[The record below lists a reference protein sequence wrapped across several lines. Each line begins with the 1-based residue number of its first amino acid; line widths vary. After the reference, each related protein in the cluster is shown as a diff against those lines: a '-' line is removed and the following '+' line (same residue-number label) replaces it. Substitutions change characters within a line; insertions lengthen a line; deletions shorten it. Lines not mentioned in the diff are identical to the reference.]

1 MKISTRDYVRIGI
14 CFLAFSLPLC
24 SFAQYGPNDY
34 VLSTQAQ
41 VDAFD
46 PVVLEGKNLVV
57 SGNDITNI
65 DQLAN
70 VIAVNG
76 LIIEN
81 NPNLA
86 SLAPLN
92 NLDSVTAEL
101 RIANNAALTNL
112 DGFTSLR
119 SVVNLLIDN
128 NASLTSIDGFN
139 ALISTYEFS
148 YSGGSIFIQ
157 NNPSLITIGGFNAI
171 VRGQRI
177 KIQNNDK
184 VTGITGFQSLNRIIG
199 SYLLSTGTLII
210 SDNDALVG
218 LDGFPSLMFIGYLY
232 VTENDSLKNIRGFT
246 NWTTTSNS
254 GIRISDN
261 ASLEDLDG
269 LVNLRIV
276 EDNPTSFGIHLNNNP
291 SLTRPCGIFP
301 LVNTLVPSE
310 IGVERLDITGSGF
323 HLYEILSC
331 GSTNLIVPPA
341 PLIQLG
347 LNQAQGVAPINS
359 GTAAMPFV
367 RSSGTPVS
375 TTNVPADAGGTNSFD
390 FGTTPGNYY
399 VESTAPID
407 GLKNLN
413 AFTLTGWVNCKS
425 SVAGSGGNRIV
436 SWINN
441 GGEGVDLVYQS
452 NGSLRLGVDGWP
464 DFSPAF
470 SNPNKVTTNAS
481 GANSN
486 WVFFAVTYQ
495 SDGQVQFYFGNNE
508 TDAVLDVTRTY
519 SGPGVTGSAIGKL
532 AIGAF
537 NDATRNSNTYNR
549 MFRGMIDDIQVFGS
563 VLMYEKILA
572 VQHNVGTPKELIPP
586 SAPGN
591 VAITSFTNTS
601 VTVSWTE
608 ATDNVGVVGYT
619 VEDSD
624 FRVTLGPEARSYTIP
639 LVPEPDR
646 LHRIRV
652 SAFDEVGNDTYSDFI
667 LYTEPTSALVRLNFN
682 EAGGNPAN
690 IGTANA
696 IFVKSSGVPSPVA
709 NTPTFVGGA
718 NALDFGT
725 TTGNYYVESSA
736 PIDQLKNLNSFTIS
750 GWVNNKSSVTGS
762 GGNRIVS
769 WINNGGDGVDLVY
782 QSDGSLRLGV
792 DGWPDFSP
800 AFSSASK
807 IPTDP
812 SAPNANWTFFAVTY
826 SATDGQVNFY
836 FGGNNVNATLDVTR
850 TYTGP
855 GTTGANIGKLA
866 IGSFNDATRN
876 SGTWDRMFKG
886 LIDNIQIHGT
896 VLSPSNIV
904 ALQFGTGL
912 LVDRTPPDLLG
923 GVLTVVD
930 STPQSVTLDWSA
942 GTDNVGITKY
952 LISANNLQYVV
963 NAVANANIHTSYRYT
978 ATGLTPGTTYALSL
992 RAQDEA
998 GNISNPGPTVTLTT
1012 PGLSNPLI
1020 HLALD
1025 ETNGFAP
1032 VNNGLLTSVFT
1043 RSTPAP
1049 YSSTLGATSPG
1060 SFDFQITPGNNYV
1073 ESEGT
1078 LEGLKNLSTFTLT
1091 GWVNCNSSTAGS
1103 GGNRIISWINH
1114 GGDGVDLVYQSDGS
1128 LRLGVDGWPDFSP
1141 AFSSPNKVKT
1151 VARTQ
1156 TAQLPANWVFFAVTY
1171 DGTNGQVQFYFGD
1184 PSANATLDVT
1194 RSYTAPGLT
1203 GSNIGKLAIG
1213 NFNSATRNPST
1224 YDRMFRGSI
1233 DDIRVYGSILSLSE
1247 VLLVQG
1253 RTTDSSNARI
1263 AMSPEPIAEEDSELK
1278 NELYQN
1284 YPNPYSGETEIGVSL
1299 VPSVRVARVTVNDLS
1314 GRALKN
1320 VVITERGKTNV
1331 KINGTDLNAG
1341 MYFYSL
1347 IVDGKVVDIKR
1358 MVLTN

>member
-1 MKISTRDYVRIGI
+1 MKISTYGYVSIAL
-14 CFLAFSLPLC
+14 CVLAYSLPLC
-24 SFAQYGPNDY
+24 SFAQYGPYDY

-46 PVVLEGKNLVV
+46 PAVLEGRNLVV

-65 DQLAN
+65 NQLAN
-70 VIAVNG
+70 LIAVNG

-81 NPNLA
+81 NP
-86 SLAPLN
+86 SLTSLDPLN

-101 RIANNAALTNL
+101 RISNNMALTNL

-128 NASLTSIDGFN
+128 NASLASIDGFN

-148 YSGGSIFIQ
+148 LYGGSITIQ
-157 NNPSLITIGGFNAI
+157 NNPSVVTIGGFNAI
-171 VRGQRI
+171 VRGQRV
-177 KIQNNDK
+177 KIDNNDK

-199 SYLLSTGTLII
+199 SYLSSFGSLAI
-210 SDNDALVG
+210 SNNDALLG
-218 LDGFPSLMFIGYLY
+218 LDGFSSLMYIGYFS
-232 VTENDSLKNIRGFT
+232 VSGNDNLKNIRGFT

-269 LVNLRIV
+269 LANLRTI
-276 EDNPTSFGIHLNNNP
+276 EDNPTSFIISLNNNP
-291 SLTRPCGIFP
+291 SLTRPCGIFN
-301 LVNTLVPSE
+301 LVNRLVPSE
-310 IGVERLDITGSGF
+310 IGVDRLDITGSGF

-347 LNQAQGVAPINS
+347 LNQAQGVSPINS
-359 GTAAMPFV
+359 GTAVMPFV
-367 RSSGTPVS
+367 RSAGTPVS
-375 TTNVPADAGGTNSFD
+375 TENVPADAGGENSFD

-464 DFSPAF
+464 DLSPAF

-495 SDGQVQFYFGNNE
+495 SDGQVQFYFGDNE
-508 TDAVLDVTRTY
+508 TDAVLDVTRAY
-519 SGPGVTGSAIGKL
+519 SGPGVTGSNIGKL

-563 VLMYEKILA
+563 VLKYEKILA
-572 VQHNVGTPKELIPP
+572 VQHNVGTPKESTPP

-601 VTVSWTE
+601 VTISWTE
-608 ATDNVGVVGYT
+608 STDNVGVVGYT

-624 FRVTLGPEARSYTIP
+624 FRITLGPEARSYTIP

-652 SAFDEVGNDTYSDFI
+652 SAFDQVGNNAYSDFI

-682 EAGGNPAN
+682 EASGNPLN
-690 IGTANA
+690 IGTAGA
-696 IFVKSSGVPSPVA
+696 VFVKSSGTPSPVN

-769 WINNGGDGVDLVY
+769 WINNGGNGVDLVY

-826 SATDGQVNFY
+826 SATDGQVKFY
-836 FGGNNVNATLDVTR
+836 FGKNNVNATLDVTR
-850 TYTGP
+850 TYTDP
-855 GTTGANIGKLA
+855 GITGANIGKLA

-876 SGTWDRMFKG
+876 PGTWDRMFRG

-904 ALQFGTGL
+904 ALQFGSGL

-930 STPQSVTLDWSA
+930 STPQSVALEWNSGA
-942 GTDNVGITKY
+942 DNVGITKY
-952 LISANNLQYVV
+952 LISANSLQYVV
-963 NAVANANIHTSYRYT
+963 DADNQTARYRYT
-978 ATGLTPGTTYALSL
+978 ATGLTPGTMYTLSL

-998 GNISNPGPTVTLTT
+998 GNISNPGPAVTVTT
-1012 PGLSNPLI
+1012 PALSNPLI

-1025 ETNGFAP
+1025 EPNGSAP
-1032 VNNGLLTSVFT
+1032 LNAGSLTSVFT

-1073 ESEGT
+1073 ESTGT
-1078 LEGLKNLSTFTLT
+1078 LDGLKSLSTFTLT

-1184 PSANATLDVT
+1184 PSTNATLDVT
-1194 RSYTAPGLT
+1194 RSYIAPGLT

-1213 NFNSATRNPST
+1213 NFNSATRSPST

-1233 DDIRVYGSILSLSE
+1233 DDIRVYGSILSLNE
-1247 VLLVQG
+1247 VILVQG
-1253 RTTDSSNARI
+1253 RTSGSSNARM
-1263 AMSPEPIAEEDSELK
+1263 AMSQEPIAEEDSELT

-1284 YPNPYSGETEIGVSL
+1284 FPNPYSGETEIGVSL
-1299 VPSVRVARVTVNDLS
+1299 VHSVRVARVTVNDLS
-1314 GRALKN
+1314 GRVLKN
-1320 VVITERGKTNV
+1320 MEVPERGKTHV
-1331 KINGTDLNAG
+1331 KVRGSDLNAG

-1347 IVDGKVVDIKR
+1347 IVDGKVVDVKR